1 MLYLIWSISFL
12 VGIIA
17 SIGAKD
23 KYGLFY
29 NHYMVLNLWW
39 HLYLFLSLFT
49 IWNNSIY
56 YNTYFIFFSG
66 LFIFNLTI
74 IFIPNYKATYR
85 KRWGYINIRR
95 RRLVE
100 ISVVILLIPFIRIFL
115 DLISSGMELWM
126 LRNFLRSDEGRRD
139 YGSSVILM
147 YFIVPVSVTLMIT
160 AYYKYYLYTKKCS
173 NKVSLL
179 ISLLITIVL
188 GLIDGGGRTLL
199 FNWMLFYV
207 YITICNSK
215 KNHIYFNDNGKIN
228 IYIIA
233 LPVIGIMAMTILRG
247 IFDISGGDVALNEL
261 FQANG
266 LAIGLFDYYLKHPS
280 VSGFTSNTFGL
291 SSFENIFL
299 LINYPF
305 RLIFRNAS
313 YFIDYQSVDSIIQEF
328 RLTESGLI
336 GNAAVSMFFRF
347 MRDWGYLGIFIGPM
361 LLAWFVNKLYV
372 LSLRDGFNFFLYLYT
387 VLLLTNT
394 TGELVFSKNS
404 YLLGFIW
411 FFVLK
416 KFFLT
421 KRKLNLL

>member
-1 MLYLIWSISFL
+1 MLYLIWSISLL

-29 NHYMVLNLWW
+29 NHYMVLNVWW
-39 HLYLFLSLFT
+39 HLNLFLSLFT

-66 LFIFNLTI
+66 LLIFNLTVV
-74 IFIPNYKATYR
+74 FIPNYKAVYR
-85 KRWGYINIRR
+85 KKRWGYINIQK

-100 ISVVILLIPFIRIFL
+100 ISIAILLIPFIRIFY
-115 DLISSGMELWM
+115 DLISSGMELWA
-126 LRNFLRSDEGRRD
+126 LRQFLRSDEGRRD
-139 YGSSVILM
+139 YGSSVILI

-160 AYYKYYLYTKKCS
+160 AYYKYYLHTKRHS
-173 NKVSLL
+173 NKISLL

-207 YITICNSK
+207 YIGFCNSK

-233 LPVIGIMAMTILRG
+233 LPIIGIMAMTILRG
-247 IFDISGGDVALNEL
+247 IFDIVTLKTLNEL
-261 FQANG
+261 LQG
-266 LAIGLFDYYLKHPS
+266 RSLIIGLFDYYLKHPS

-305 RLIFRNAS
+305 RLIFRNDS
-313 YFIDYQSVDSIIQEF
+313 YFIDYQAVDSIIQVF
-328 RLTESGLI
+328 RKTESGLT
-336 GNAAVSMFFRF
+336 GNAGVSMFFRF
-347 MRDWGYLGIFIGPM
+347 MRDWGYLGIFIGPI

-372 LSLRDGFNFFLYLYT
+372 LSLRDGLNFFFYLYT

-394 TGELVFSKNS
+394 MGELVFNKNS
-404 YLLGFIW
+404 YLLVFIW
-411 FFVLK
+411 FFILK

-421 KRKLNLL
+421 KKKLKLL